1 MQPFEEMVFTKEGA
15 MESKKIDLMFAF
27 QKFLD
32 EHFLLSST
40 SVHVGTRKSSLFL
53 NR

>member
-1 MQPFEEMVFTKEGA
+1 MAGSKILQPFEEMVFTKEGA

-32 EHFLLSST
+32 EHFFYHQQAYMLE
-40 SVHVGTRKSSLFL
+40 HVS
-53 NR
+53 